1 MARVVLDRL
10 TKVFPASR
18 GDGLR
23 AVDSASLAIE
33 DRELLVLVG
42 PSGCGKTTMLRLIA
56 GLDEP
61 TEGSISVDGQ
71 CLNGVPPGERDIAM
85 VFQHHA
91 LLPHMSAWENMAF
104 GLKLR
109 KVPRAEIEA
118 RVREAADMLGLA
130 QCLERRPEALS
141 GGERQR
147 VALGRAIVRRPR
159 VFLFDEPLSNLD
171 AGLRLQLR
179 AEIARLH
186 RRLGATMLYVTHDQ
200 DEAMTLG
207 DRVAV
212 MRQGV
217 IQQVADPLTL
227 YQRPANG
234 FVAGFMGSPPMNFFR
249 GRILPKEG
257 ELVFAAQSGAGTPP
271 PDAFTL
277 RLDAGYAKSLETYA
291 ERPVILGLR
300 PEHICLNSAQKEAP
314 PRCEVEAVVEL
325 VHAVGP
331 ETRVHLTSA
340 GHAFVARLPATVAV
354 RLDQRLRLAFD
365 MGQAHFFDPATERA
379 IR

>member
-227 YQRPANG
+227 YQRPANS

-257 ELVFAAQSGAGTPP
+257 ELVFAAQSGAGTPT

-277 RLDAGYAKSLETYA
+277 RLDAGYAKSLEPYA

-300 PEHICLNSAQKEAP
+300 PEHISFNSGQKETP

-325 VHAVGP
+325 VQAVGP
-331 ETRVHLTSA
+331 ETRVHLTIA
-340 GHAFVARLPATVAV
+340 GHAFVARLPATVSV
-354 RLDQRLRLAFD
+354 SLDQRLRLAFD
-365 MGQAHFFDPATERA
+365 MGRAHFFDPATEQA